1 MPTGFGKSRIFQT
14 FARIKNSDDNEG
26 VVLIIVP
33 LQSIIKKQVN
43 AMNHVGIE
51 ASDLSNITEDD
62 LKSCKAKVLFSSA
75 ETALMSN
82 FTSELKDSSSKLH
95 NQLC

>member
-26 VVLIIVP
+26 VVLVIAP
-33 LQSIIKKQVN
+33 LQSIIKDQVD

-51 ASDLSNITEDD
+51 ASDLSSITEDD
-62 LKSCKAKVLFSSA
+62 LKSSV
-75 ETALMSN
+75 
-82 FTSELKDSSSKLH
+82 
-95 NQLC
+95 QQRWY